1 MILNLALRLRKKVFF
16 GGGGGAHFIPKR
28 RDGAEHGL
36 PKKNGMEGGGGG
48 LYSWSNIVVLNVVVA
63 SLLTTHMELTKKTTS
78 IPELFVAFQI
88 RFPIQTVL
96 SSILCFKF
104 LYII

>member
-1 MILNLALRLRKKVFF
+1 MELNMVYQRKLGWK
-16 GGGGGAHFIPKR
+16 GA
-28 RDGAEHGL
+28 
-36 PKKNGMEGGGGG
+36 GGGG

>member
-16 GGGGGAHFIPKR
+16 GGVGAHFIPKR

-36 PKKNGMEGGGGG
+36 PKKTGMEGGGGGG

-63 SLLTTHMELTKKTTS
+63 SLLTTHMELTKKNDFYS
-78 IPELFVAFQI
+78 
-88 RFPIQTVL
+88 
-96 SSILCFKF
+96 
-104 LYII
+104 